1 MNRTSRIVATL
12 LGLGCLLS
20 TTSAFAVHLS
30 FTIDPTMSHL
40 TASLATTTGVTFT
53 AAQGPG
59 SDTASLSGTLL
70 ADVVPGTSI
79 QFQST
84 ANTIPALYTGTVPF
98 IGVPGLVAP
107 AVGGA
112 FPGAAPGQFGL
123 LANIP
128 GVVGGPIPGPPGG
141 AGLIGVRGIVGDQT
155 SGALPVAGGAFVA
168 TGVTI
173 ANVAGTADVNLSILG
188 TPVVGTLSEVGSAS
202 DLNPA
207 GMLVETPTLDTL
219 TLPILTHVLI
229 NAGSGVIIVAVES
242 GTIVAT
248 ASTVPIPEPS
258 TFVLAGFAL
267 AGLGLCIRRKFPQ
280 R

>member
-1 MNRTSRIVATL
+1 MNRKSRIVATL
-12 LGLGCLLS
+12 LGLGCLVS
-20 TTSAFAVHLS
+20 ATSILAAPLT
-30 FTIDPTMSHL
+30 FTIDPTRSSL
-40 TASLATTTGVTFT
+40 KASLATTTGVTFT

-59 SDTASLSGTLL
+59 SDTASLSGTVNTDL
-70 ADVVPGTSI
+70 VPGTSI
-79 QFQST
+79 QFLTTS
-84 ANTIPALYTGTVPF
+84 NTNPALYTGTVPF

-123 LANIP
+123 LALIP
-128 GVVGGPIPGPPGG
+128 GVLGGPGPGG
-141 AGLIGVRGIVGDQT
+141 TGLIGVRGVVSDQT
-155 SGALPVAGGAFVA
+155 SPALPLAGGAFVA

-173 ANVAGTADVNLSILG
+173 ANVAGTADVNTTILG
-188 TPVVGTLSEVGSAS
+188 TPVIATLSEVGSAP

-219 TLPILTHVLI
+219 TLPILTHTLI
-229 NAGSGVIIVAVES
+229 NAGSGVVLVAVEM

-248 ASTVPIPEPS
+248 AVPNPIPEPS

-267 AGLGLCIRRKFPQ
+267 AGLALCVRRKFQ
-280 R
+280 RN